1 MLNPVTTGDGT
12 AKRET
17 GHMDIA
23 EARHLDSG
31 AKFFRGDL
39 HIHSFGGSHDVQ
51 DSAATPG
58 AIVRTAIT
66 EQLDL
71 IAIADHNEISGV
83 GAAIE
88 AAKGTSLLVVP
99 AVELST
105 AHGHILCYLP
115 TRDALTRFHARL
127 TLQDR
132 GLANSRC
139 SNGVVD
145 ILDLVKEGRGFAVLA
160 HVDGG
165 KGLETE
171 IPGCPP
177 HKRDIISHPAL
188 LGIELK
194 RGDSQISYSDLDPDA
209 DRKLL
214 GRQRIDTLGL
224 GKKQYLARLLNSDSH
239 TLAALGRN
247 AAGDRKV
254 TRYKMQK
261 VTFDALRLALQDS
274 DARVRIEEEVPA
286 RVPIVRAL
294 AMDGGFLTGQG
305 IHFSPNLNCII
316 GGRGTG
322 KSTTFEAIRSLT
334 GQSDTGDVVD
344 SEVWPDLID
353 LVVEDQSGHQMQLRR
368 RLNCD
373 VEDADDPDALLP
385 DFAVEC
391 YAQSEAATISQ
402 NATADPAGLLS
413 FLDRFIGLTA
423 DLKEEREVR
432 QKLLDSEAE
441 LKTAAENVAK
451 IPQVERDLKFKKSQ
465 LAALEAQR
473 GKEVIALIRK
483 LDKEKEVRVSLRQD
497 LQELLGLTSN
507 EALRERIESIETSVD
522 PGDLT
527 IGGAEYQTIARQAAA
542 FKSKVVA
549 AESDVQTAAKLLSTV
564 IEKELTAWRTK
575 ETTAKAEIDQK
586 RTALEASGIRLDMV
600 FINSLSTDEARL
612 TENLRRLKTW
622 EPGLE
627 RRRKERLELVRKRW
641 EIRDRIATKRSA
653 YGVKASRTLKSVL
666 TDLSVSLK
674 FLHSAHSPSACA
686 VITEAMSWRT
696 SQVPRASLLVEKL
709 SLPALLTAVQKKD
722 KAAIKGVKAND
733 GATVFADADAQA
745 IIDNLSPPEVMQKLQ
760 AVEVSDTPQLIVTK
774 AVTGQGRPMV
784 RDFSRLSLGQKQS
797 VLLALMLSAD
807 SNRPLIIDQ
816 PEDHLDSEFIYQTL
830 VPVLRRAKERRQ
842 VIIVT
847 HNANIAVLGDAEQI
861 IVLKAQDDTGRIVS
875 RGSIDHASTRQLAC
889 DILEGSTEAFR
900 RRAVIYGVG

>member
-1 MLNPVTTGDGT
+1 
-12 AKRET
+12 
-17 GHMDIA
+17 MDIA
-23 EARHLDSG
+23 EALGLDRG
-31 AKFFRGDL
+31 ARFFRGDM
-39 HIHSFGGSHDVQ
+39 HIHSIAGSHDVT
-51 DSAATPG
+51 DASATPE
-58 AIVRTAIT
+58 AIVRTALA
-66 EQLDL
+66 EHLDL
-71 IAIADHNEISGV
+71 IAIADHNEISGI
-83 GAAIE
+83 GSAIE
-88 AAKGTSLLVVP
+88 AANGTGLLVVP

-115 TRDALTRFHARL
+115 TLDALTRFHSKLAL
-127 TLQDR
+127 VDR
-132 GLANSRC
+132 GHANSRC

-145 ILDLVKEGRGFAVLA
+145 ILNFVAEGRGFAVLA

-171 IPGCPP
+171 VPGSPP
-177 HKRDIISHPAL
+177 HKRDIICHPAL

-194 RGDSQISYSDLDPDA
+194 RGDSEVSYSDLDPDA

-214 GRQRIDTLGL
+214 GRHRIEALGL
-224 GKKQYLARLLNSDSH
+224 GKRQYLARLLNSDSH

-254 TRYKMQK
+254 TRYKMQE

-286 RVPIVRAL
+286 RVPVIRAL
-294 AMDGGFLTGQG
+294 AMDGGFLSGQG
-305 IHFSPNLNCII
+305 INFSPNLNCII

-322 KSTTFEAIRSLT
+322 KSTTFEAIRCLT
-334 GQSDTGDVVD
+334 GQSGTGDVVD

-353 LVVEDQSGHQMQLRR
+353 LVAEDQSGHELKLRR
-368 RLNCD
+368 RMNCD

-402 NATADPAGLLS
+402 NATSDPAGLLS
-413 FLDRFIGLTA
+413 FLDRFIGVTA

-432 QKLLDSEAE
+432 QALLDSETD
-441 LKTAAENVAK
+441 LKAAAENVAK
-451 IPQVERDLKFKKSQ
+451 IPQVERDLKYKKSQ

-483 LDKEKEVRVSLRQD
+483 LDQEKEVRLSLRRD
-497 LQELLGLTSN
+497 LQELMGLTSN

-522 PGDLT
+522 PTDLT
-527 IGGAEYQTIARQAAA
+527 IGGTEYQAIAQQAAA
-542 FKSKVVA
+542 FKAKVA
-549 AESDVQTAAKLLSTV
+549 AAETDLQAAAKLLSDV
-564 IEKELTAWRTK
+564 IERQLIAWRTK
-575 ETTAKAEIDQK
+575 ETTAKAEIDLK
-586 RTALEASGIRLDMV
+586 RAALEASGVRLDMV

-627 RRRKERLELVRKRW
+627 SRRKARAELVRKRW

-674 FLHSAHSPSACA
+674 FLHSAHSPSGCA
-686 VITEAMSWRT
+686 VITEAMGWRT
-696 SQVPRASLLVEKL
+696 SQVPRASLLIEKL
-709 SLPALLTAVQKKD
+709 SLPGLVQAVVKKD
-722 KAAIKGVKAND
+722 KAAIKGVKASD
-733 GATVFADADAQA
+733 GATVFADTDAQT
-745 IIDNLSPPEVMQKLQ
+745 IIENLAPPEVMHKLQ

-774 AVTGQGRPMV
+774 PVTGHARPMV

-875 RGSIDHASTRQLAC
+875 RGSIDHIATRQFAC
-889 DILEGSTEAFR
+889 DILEGSAEAFK
-900 RRAVIYGVG
+900 RRAAIYGVA